1 MANKRF
7 TFADAKAK
15 IKELEDA
22 LEEKALE
29 VKELVDDIT
38 LDDSDNVYNKRE
50 NTIIQI
56 YKFGFW
62 ILLGLNI
69 LQLAL

>member
-1 MANKRF
+1 MPKNK
-7 TFADAKAK
+7 
-15 IKELEDA
+15 IS
-22 LEEKALE
+22 
-29 VKELVDDIT
+29 DILNNLT
-38 LDDSDNVYNKRE
+38 KSPGVYKFLDDSDNVYNSRE

>member
-7 TFADAKAK
+7 TFADAKTK
-15 IKELEDA
+15 IKELEAA
-22 LEEKALE
+22 LEEKSLE
-29 VKELVDDIT
+29 VKELVDDIS

-56 YKFGFW
+56 YKFEFW

>member
-22 LEEKALE
+22 LEEKAQKL
-29 VKELVDDIT
+29 KNQLMILHWMILIT
-38 LDDSDNVYNKRE
+38 YTTNER
-50 NTIIQI
+50 IQ
-56 YKFGFW
+56 
-62 ILLGLNI
+62 
-69 LQLAL
+69 

>member
-38 LDDSDNVYNKRE
+38 LDDSDNVYNSDEK
-50 NTIIQI
+50 IQ
-56 YKFGFW
+56 
-62 ILLGLNI
+62 
-69 LQLAL
+69 

>member
-1 MANKRF
+1 MAKKRF
-7 TFADAKAK
+7 TFADAKER
-15 IKELEDA
+15 IRELENA

-29 VKELVDDIT
+29 VKELVDDIS
-38 LDDSDNVYNKRE
+38 LDDSDNVYNSRE

-56 YKFGFW
+56 YKFGFY

-69 LQLAL
+69 LQLVL

>member
-1 MANKRF
+1 MAKRF
-7 TFADAKAK
+7 TFADAKLR
-15 IKELEDA
+15 IKELENA
-22 LEEKALE
+22 LEDKALE
-29 VKELVDDIT
+29 VKELVDDIS
-38 LDDSDNVYNKRE
+38 LDDSDNVYNSRE

-62 ILLGLNI
+62 ILLAANI